1 MQEVFIKVIFA
12 LSIIINVILSLRYVG
27 SKLIV
32 VYKKRKIRRE
42 RRFKRV
48 IHGIVHKYLESIANS
63 K

>member
-42 RRFKRV
+42 RRFKTL